1 MNFMILLLG
10 IILLS
15 FNLAVSQCPPS
26 TTCTATWTT
35 VEYEFDESN
44 EVLEEDGFRASA
56 TFSFRTNC
64 DGNFEFIIDDVI
76 AKGNSN
82 FLDEFHHLHYNYSSL
97 TEKLV
102 LKYFLT
108 SDAFGDAG
116 TSVPNYPSTIKRIFV
131 YTASCGIWLR
141 CSYKLPETIEKVCDD
156 PWNGPAPDY
165 PGGADRWVD
174 HWRWHNCGEICCKK
188 EYELSERSGFIE
200 ILSKTKSR
208 YSDGEECSKQ
218 GDFWGNRPLPT
229 DPSIEL
235 PCEDG
240 C

>member
-1 MNFMILLLG
+1 MKFMILLLG

-44 EVLEEDGFRASA
+44 EVLEEDGFRAAA

-76 AKGNSN
+76 AKENSN

-108 SDAFGDAG
+108 SDAFG
-116 TSVPNYPSTIKRIFV
+116 V
-131 YTASCGIWLR
+131 L
-141 CSYKLPETIEKVCDD
+141 CDLF
-156 PWNGPAPDY
+156 DY
-165 PGGADRWVD
+165 
-174 HWRWHNCGEICCKK
+174 
-188 EYELSERSGFIE
+188 
-200 ILSKTKSR
+200 
-208 YSDGEECSKQ
+208 
-218 GDFWGNRPLPT
+218 
-229 DPSIEL
+229 
-235 PCEDG
+235 
-240 C
+240 